1 MITTGSM
8 LTSFSKMKGRDEI
21 EGRLERECKREGDRL
36 QYEPDLIRN
45 GQNMLSTHKQAPA
58 IVPWSSMQPR
68 ELQEKSAKSSAFG
81 LNKTMGT
88 TAMSKVSLGSAS
100 NKCPTEASVSFVD
113 YLPNSI
119 VGSPQRRAF
128 SHSNVTQR
136 LGINKV
142 VRTNVMV

>member
-1 MITTGSM
+1 MSGVEHSAKAYGKMGS
-8 LTSFSKMKGRDEI
+8 S
-21 EGRLERECKREGDRL
+21 
-36 QYEPDLIRN
+36 P
-45 GQNMLSTHKQAPA
+45 P
-58 IVPWSSMQPR
+58 
-68 ELQEKSAKSSAFG
+68 KSSAYG

-119 VGSPQRRAF
+119 VRSPQRRAF